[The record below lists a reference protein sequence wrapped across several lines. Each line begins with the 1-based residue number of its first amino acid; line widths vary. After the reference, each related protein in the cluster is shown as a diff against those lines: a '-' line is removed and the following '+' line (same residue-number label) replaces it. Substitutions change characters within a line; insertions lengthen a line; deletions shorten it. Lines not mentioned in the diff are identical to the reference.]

1 MLVVVVV
8 KHILKVISRDAALLQ
23 DDGCYLWIIPHKVL
37 KGRAKALDTTRCLGD

>member
-1 MLVVVVV
+1 MLAVVVV

-23 DDGCYLWIIPHKVL
+23 DDGCYLWVIPHKVL